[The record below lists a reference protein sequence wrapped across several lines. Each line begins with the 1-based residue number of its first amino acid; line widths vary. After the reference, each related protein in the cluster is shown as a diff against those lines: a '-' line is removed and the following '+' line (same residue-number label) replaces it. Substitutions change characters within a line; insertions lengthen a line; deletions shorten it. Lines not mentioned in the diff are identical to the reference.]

1 MNKID
6 KPRVVIEK
14 LDIHCH
20 TTKRK
25 IRNIVPKDATI
36 RTIQEEARK
45 YNINKIVL
53 LATYFSHRGTG
64 VSNFRL
70 LDWIQEHEF
79 NGGYSTYLKRDNLLL
94 FGSLDFEHFF
104 NQGYSELEEMAE
116 RNLLDGIKIYTSYQH
131 IDLGSD
137 NFRQAIELAR
147 QHKLP
152 LMFHVGYTHTG
163 IQKNHFVAGEVKP
176 KDLEFIAQDGQVVII
191 SHLAKPFTDELIEVV
206 KRNPTIYSDM
216 SGLIDSYHEK
226 HEISEAI
233 DLIKRFLGECGPQRL
248 LFGTDFPVQT
258 HEDSILMIRQAMQ
271 GYSNQDKKEVY
282 YFNAY
287 GILNGLQESE
297 RRKEIYR
304 NYDPDDDYEYRDCW
318 D

>member
-1 MNKID
+1 MFILIISFGYFMRKI
-6 KPRVVIEK
+6 
-14 LDIHCH
+14 DIHCH

-25 IRNIVPKDATI
+25 IRNLIPKDASLETI
-36 RTIQEEARK
+36 EKEM
-45 YNINKIVL
+45 NKHDIEKTVL

-70 LDWIQEHEF
+70 LDWKMNYYFSEYAKYGLRDHEF
-79 NGGYSTYLKRDNLLL
+79 IF

-104 NQGYSELEEMAE
+104 NQGFSELEELAE
-116 RNLLDGIKIYTSYQH
+116 RTSVDGIKIYTSYQH
-131 IDLGSD
+131 INLGSD
-137 NFRQAIELAR
+137 NFKRVLELAR

-176 KDLEFIAQDGQVVII
+176 KDLEFIAQNGQVIII
-191 SHLAKPFTDELIEVV
+191 SHLAKPFTDDLIEVV

-216 SGLIDSYHEK
+216 SGLIDSYDER
-226 HEISEAI
+226 HEIPAAI

-258 HEDSILMIRQAMQ
+258 HKDSICLIEQAMRE
-271 GYSNQDKKEVY
+271 YSRTDKENVY
-282 YFNAY
+282 YNNANNILVQFKARQRMNSQRDYYDDQPEASCFN
-287 GILNGLQESE
+287 
-297 RRKEIYR
+297 
-304 NYDPDDDYEYRDCW
+304 D
-318 D
+318 